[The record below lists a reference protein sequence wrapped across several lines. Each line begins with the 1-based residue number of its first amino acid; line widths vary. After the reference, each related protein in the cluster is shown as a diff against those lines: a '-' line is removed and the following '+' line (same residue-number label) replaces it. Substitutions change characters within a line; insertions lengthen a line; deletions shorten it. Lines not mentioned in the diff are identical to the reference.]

1 MDLKDIYDE
10 LQQIDNLDS
19 SVSYEEFLSLFQ
31 NFDHITT
38 IRKDLIRCGY
48 DVVEPV
54 EFFSEIVNE
63 IPNLQ
68 ETEFKKNE
76 IFNFKGENFLIHTKF
91 SNYTSFT
98 QEIHR
103 FNETEEIELMDTVSD
118 IKKYYSLN
126 KSYLTSL
133 NYEYTTDFIE
143 KKYSTITY
151 PLISKLYSNKV
162 NSLLSNDK
170 RKEALAFVKNGKD
183 MLEESD
189 YSVLQN
195 KIESSIK
202 TEDLYSKTRVSIL
215 NELERDKFDKARDV
229 LKTVQ
234 NTLNIR
240 FYNELLSLINEKE
253 EGFENV
259 INMKDQAEKEEAEEY
274 LEKGRRDVRMREKE
288 EEYLEIRN
296 RNEEIEAENRMNE
309 ERRRTNAEINKME
322 HDARI
327 AEENLNLR
335 KKQQASSGTPYE
347 SKRNSNSTN
356 MFKHKVEYRHK
367 IGGNISGTKY
377 LEFEYEEE
385 LYHDGPG
392 EWRKICKNMIRTQKG
407 YNPSDVID
415 NSLVMNCIGRV

>member
-68 ETEFKKNE
+68 ETEFKKNG
-76 IFNFKGENFLIHTKF
+76 IFNFKGEHFLIHTKF

-133 NYEYTTDFIE
+133 NYEYTADFIE

-162 NSLLSNDK
+162 SSLLSNDK

-202 TEDLYSKTRVSIL
+202 IEDLYSKTRVSVL

-253 EGFENV
+253 EDYEKV

-274 LEKGRRDVRMREKE
+274 LERGRRDVRMRENE
-288 EEYLEIRN
+288 EEYLKIRN
-296 RNEEIEAENRMNE
+296 RNEEKKGEDD
-309 ERRRTNAEINKME
+309 RRKSEAEINKME

-327 AEENLNLR
+327 AEENLNFR
-335 KKQQASSGTPYE
+335 KNQQASSGQHSA

-356 MFKHKVEYRHK
+356 MVKHKVEYRHK

>member
-68 ETEFKKNE
+68 ETEFKKNG
-76 IFNFKGENFLIHTKF
+76 IFNFKGEHFLIHTKF

-133 NYEYTTDFIE
+133 NYEYTADFIE

-162 NSLLSNDK
+162 SSLLSNDK

-202 TEDLYSKTRVSIL
+202 IEDLYSKTRVSVL

-253 EGFENV
+253 EDYEKV

-274 LEKGRRDVRMREKE
+274 LERGRRDVRMRENE
-288 EEYLEIRN
+288 EEYLKIRN
-296 RNEEIEAENRMNE
+296 RNEEKKGEDD
-309 ERRRTNAEINKME
+309 RRKSEAEINKME

-327 AEENLNLR
+327 AEENLNFR
-335 KKQQASSGTPYE
+335 KNQQASSGQHSA

-356 MFKHKVEYRHK
+356 MVKHKVEYRHK

-377 LEFEYEEE
+377 LEFEYEEK

-415 NSLVMNCIGRV
+415 NSLVMTWP